1 MTPIEVYKTYLA
13 FKNHFT
19 KKNYDYFKYCG
30 KTNASSSAFNKR
42 KDRYFFERMSRK
54 KDEDEIKQFFLANF
68 IECDDPE
75 RLWIGEII
83 RSGNDY
89 HSSWLKRFQG
99 LTYLFENESEF
110 ITKQNFED
118 LFSVKGYSHPE
129 ILKKYLQKDIS
140 IETMV
145 ILDTMLNYTKDFN
158 KKMSAPVWEPVGL
171 KIKKYKPFLNINI
184 DRFKEILIER
194 LK

>member
-89 HSSWLKRFQG
+89 YSSWLKRFQG

-110 ITKQNFED
+110 INKDNFED
-118 LFSVKGYSHPE
+118 LFLVEGYSHPE

-158 KKMSAPVWEPVGL
+158 RKMSDPVWETVGL

>member
-30 KTNASSSAFNKR
+30 KTNASLSAFNKR

-54 KDEDEIKQFFLANF
+54 KDDEEIKHYFLSNF
-68 IECDDPE
+68 VECDDPD

-83 RSGNDY
+83 RNGNDY

-99 LTYLFENESEF
+99 LTYMFESECDFITNKNFEN
-110 ITKQNFED
+110 
-118 LFSVKGYSHPE
+118 LFVVKGYSHPE
-129 ILKKYLQKDIS
+129 LLKKHLQGDVS
-140 IETMV
+140 IETMI
-145 ILDTMLNYTKDFN
+145 ILDLMLNYTKDFD
-158 KKMSAPVWEPVGL
+158 KKLSDPVWETVSL
-171 KIKKYKPFLNINI
+171 KVKKYRPFLNINVNK
-184 DRFKEILIER
+184 FKEILKEK

>member
-68 IECDDPE
+68 IECDDPD

-118 LFSVKGYSHPE
+118 LFLVKGYSHPE

-158 KKMSAPVWEPVGL
+158 KKMSDPVWETVGL

>member
-30 KTNASSSAFNKR
+30 KTNASVSAFNKR

-68 IECDDPE
+68 IECDDPD

-83 RSGNDY
+83 RNGNDY

-110 ITKQNFED
+110 ITKDNFEG
-118 LFSVKGYSHPE
+118 LFLVEGYSHPE

-158 KKMSAPVWEPVGL
+158 KKMSDPVWETVGL